1 MKKLLV
7 VLLCLTGSYLFAQT
21 GPSVRLNGYA
31 TYAFDDNSVDSY
43 YSNSS
48 YFDGSLKGGFQY
60 GGGLEVMVNPAYGL
74 EVMYLRL
81 DSEAPM
87 YYWGTVTELF
97 QTFDIAHNYIMPGFN
112 RYLQVNPKLEPY
124 GGFLLGMGVY
134 NVENPDNGD
143 TGSATKFAWGFRL
156 GSNIWVNER
165 IGLKIQA
172 QLLSATQSM
181 GGGLYFGTGDAG
193 AGVSTY
199 SSYYQFN
206 LGGGLVF
213 KLGGR

>member
-1 MKKLLV
+1 MKKLLI
-7 VLLCLTGSYLFAQT
+7 VLLCLVGGYLYAQT

-43 YSNSS
+43 YSNNA
-48 YFDGSLKGGFQY
+48 YFNGSLKGGFQY
-60 GGGLEVMVNPAYGL
+60 GGGLKVMVNPAYGL
-74 EVMYLRL
+74 KLCTFVLIQKPL
-81 DSEAPM
+81 CIT
-87 YYWGTVTELF
+87 GVLLLKF
-97 QTFDIAHNYIMPGFN
+97 QTFDIAHNYIMLGFN
-112 RYLQVNPKLEPY
+112 RYMKADPKLEPY

-134 NVENPDNGD
+134 NVENPETGVS
-143 TGSATKFAWGFRL
+143 GSATKFPRGLRL
-156 GSNIWVNER
+156 GSNIWLSEKV
-165 IGLKIQA
+165 GLKIQA
-172 QLLSATQSM
+172 QLISATQSM
-181 GGGLYFGTGDAG
+181 GGGLYFGTGGAG